1 MDRELVEKI
10 TRLVI
15 EVLDDMNQTIIASN
29 NGKVKIWSHKSPMPE
44 PIELTPVKTE
54 QPNNVNKMVEITP
67 YVKE

>member
-15 EVLDDMNQTIIASN
+15 EVLDDMNQTITASN
-29 NGKVKIWSHKSPMPE
+29 NGKVKIWSHKSPLPE
-44 PIELTPVKTE
+44 SIELTPVKTE